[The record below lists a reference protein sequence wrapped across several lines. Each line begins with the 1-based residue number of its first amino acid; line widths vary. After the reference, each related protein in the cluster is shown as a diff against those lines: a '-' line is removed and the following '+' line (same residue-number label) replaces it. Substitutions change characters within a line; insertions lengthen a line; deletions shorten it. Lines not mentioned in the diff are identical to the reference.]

1 MLRHALVSM
10 LAMSLVVGPAAL
22 PAASLADDIKPKAP
36 ETAFSGKL
44 RPDILGISTESNA
57 EFARAVFDSLFK
69 GRTDSKTD
77 IQQQK
82 FGERQLCRCA
92 ELQPSRQRET
102 ERRDALDQLLLA
114 RERQPRLFHRA
125 ESDLRAGPA
134 AVQGRHDQGSHGQI
148 RRAHH
153 RRRSAS
159 LLHLP
164 QARSC
169 PSAASTRKRPR
180 WKRSTS
186 RSTPGP
192 PSSSTAI
199 PSAAVAWR
207 SSSARR
213 PRPRSRA
220 PCSTEAK
227 GANCDG
233 VLSVQLVPGTAADRV
248 GIA

>member
-1 MLRHALVSM
+1 MPRHALVSM
-10 LAMSLVVGPAAL
+10 LAMSLVVGLASL

-57 EFARAVFDSLFK
+57 ESARAIFDSLFK
-69 GRTDSKTD
+69 GRTDTKTD

-82 FGERQLCRCA
+82 FGGA
-92 ELQPSRQRET
+92 SYVA
-102 ERRDALDQLLLA
+102 ALNFSLPAGSKQNGEMLSTSFSSPASANRAYFVA
-114 RERQPRLFHRA
+114 RNLTFAP
-125 ESDLRAGPA
+125 GPA
-134 AVQGRHDQGSHGQI
+134 AVEGRHDQGSHGQI

-159 LLHLP
+159 VLHLP
-164 QARSC
+164 QGLDHVRRRQVQGSDRAGSDRQAARS
-169 PSAASTRKRPR
+169 A
-180 WKRSTS
+180 
-186 RSTPGP
+186 GP

-220 PCSTEAK
+220 PCWPRPRAR
-227 GANCDG
+227 
-233 VLSVQLVPGTAADRV
+233 TAMAC
-248 GIA
+248 